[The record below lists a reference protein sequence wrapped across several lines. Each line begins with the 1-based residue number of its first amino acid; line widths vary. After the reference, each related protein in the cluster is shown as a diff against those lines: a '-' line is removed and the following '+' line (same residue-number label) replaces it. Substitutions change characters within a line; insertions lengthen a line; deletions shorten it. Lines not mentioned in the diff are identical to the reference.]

1 MRLSVA
7 GNQKSWF
14 VVHTYSGYEERV
26 KKNLEQRI
34 KYMDS
39 GEEIS
44 QVIIPTEVEIEVKNG
59 QRRNVD
65 KKILPGYILVQME
78 LSDQSWNIVRNTPGV
93 TGFVGSGNKPT
104 PLEEAEVNQILKQM
118 EAEAPR
124 VRVGFR
130 KGQSVRVTSG
140 PFIDFVGVVDEIS
153 VDKGKVKVL
162 LSLFG
167 RETPVELDFL
177 QVEKL

>member
-39 GEEIS
+39 GGEIS
-44 QVIIPTEVEIEVKNG
+44 DVVIPTEVEIEVKDG
-59 QRRNVD
+59 QRRNVN

-78 LSDQSWNIVRNTPGV
+78 MSDQSWNIVRNTPGV

-104 PLEEAEVNQILKQM
+104 PLEEGEVSQILKQM

-124 VRVGFR
+124 GRVGFR